1 MVSLLECWRS
11 EEALESTE
19 TIEWK
24 ACAAILDFI
33 CPLFGRG
40 FLPPKLLVI
49 AVARTLLPLFAHCV
63 NKGDFSFFLE
73 DILV

>member
-1 MVSLLECWRS
+1 MDQNFLLFQVSLLKVFLQECWRS

-49 AVARTLLPLFAHCV
+49 AVAGTLLTLLLIV
-63 NKGDFSFFLE
+63 
-73 DILV
+73 